1 MLCGLFRWFRLKE
14 SRSFPG
20 ESVEEGRFHKTV
32 YVRVGRCPRL
42 QMGTYKTDGIK
53 KRTGSSSTTCRAAA
67 RGKRKEGWWEA
78 SFMPYT
84 ALENAAVL
92 NGFEVV

>member
-1 MLCGLFRWFRLKE
+1 
-14 SRSFPG
+14 
-20 ESVEEGRFHKTV
+20 
-32 YVRVGRCPRL
+32 
-42 QMGTYKTDGIK
+42 MGTYKTDGIK